1 MTLLIRDLKPAL
13 TNVLGTIKNVA
24 NLPPLEAAKI
34 VVGGG
39 KIKFLATDRF
49 AAIEHEIAYNTDAEF
64 SYALDAESLQLL
76 AKLPPLQSVEFT
88 PSGVVAKNIKFTP
101 ADLDFPTVTQRL
113 IDAAWKDEWL
123 EDEEQGAKS
132 RNAGIITGYSPALV
146 KHIKD
151 VEIIPQPHGG
161 QQARLR
167 APGLRGLLMGTRVKL
182 EEISGF

>member
-1 MTLLIRDLKPAL
+1 MALLIRDLKPAL

-49 AAIEHEIAYNTDAEF
+49 AAIEHEIAYSTDAEF

-101 ADLDFPTVTQRL
+101 ADVDYPEAIESLPDE
-113 IDAAWKDEWL
+113 AWGDDWKKPAEREWELAFKPEL
-123 EDEEQGAKS
+123 E
-132 RNAGIITGYSPALV
+132 T
-146 KHIKD
+146 HIKD
-151 VEIIPQPHGG
+151 VLIIPHPNGG
-161 QQARLR
+161 RKARLQ
-167 APGLRGLLMGTRVKL
+167 APDLRGLMMGARIGEK
-182 EEISGF
+182 

>member
-1 MTLLIRDLKPAL
+1 PKLS
-13 TNVLGTIKNVA
+13 TIQYVA
-24 NLPPLEAAKI
+24 
-34 VVGGG
+34 
-39 KIKFLATDRF
+39 
-49 AAIEHEIAYNTDAEF
+49 
-64 SYALDAESLQLL
+64 
-76 AKLPPLQSVEFT
+76 FT
-88 PSGVVAKNIKFTP
+88 PLCVVAKTFKFTP
-101 ADLDFPTVTQRL
+101 ADIDFPTVAQNL

-182 EEISGF
+182 EEINGS